1 MKLRKVIL
9 ENWCQFTHL
18 EQELGNGLIGI
29 VGRNGKGK
37 SNILKAI
44 IFACTGW
51 TAQTKDCYIK
61 HGKASA
67 EVTVEFQT
75 DSTGKRYRIVRSVH
89 SPNVVLYENINDS
102 WVQISN
108 KAAEARELLE
118 ELIPITKEFAE
129 YVLDVPQEEMVSLFA
144 ETTSKRNEILQR
156 IFSFQCL
163 KRCRSK
169 LLELIHAAKAQRTTL
184 EAQRTLLIDQVSQK
198 RTQIQQFQ
206 KVPDRELLEKE
217 LSEIGQRIGYLDT
230 TIGQLQGIEYLQS
243 EYQRLSHRLAEVSQ
257 ARQEPPPEDPFP
269 GDSREEMVS
278 RQSILLAKSDTISRL
293 QNVLKTIQKTP
304 EIAMPS
310 STELEKVFQDL
321 TDAQSRLAVA
331 EQELRKLEACAS
343 TGKCPTC
350 GSDVPVSQDMLQAAR
365 DLRASCISQ
374 VAEMKRLSSEL
385 KAKADAACTA
395 QIALQGHWETCR
407 NYVHELGWRVQKT
420 PDLLNVLISKA
431 KAELAKVK
439 KDLEELN
446 EKIRQL
452 DVHNQIYTA
461 WLHRYDLLTQQEL
474 QLQEALDKIRGNELF
489 GAKLECNLM
498 SLTSE
503 KESLQIKYNEVK
515 TQYATRMRYDSVV
528 AQLTEYQE
536 SLAKVESTLAVMN
549 PELLEN
555 LEFLNN
561 WLLPGEFPRRVCAS
575 MYHILT
581 ERMNRSLM
589 EFDYPYTVTLKE
601 TGEFICQKADGLVQS
616 ASRLSGGE
624 KMILSIAFRLALH
637 DLFLTR
643 DSAGFLMLDEPTTFL
658 DEDNRQALK
667 DVLSKLKKSPRF
679 GGMQIFVVTH
689 DDSLCPLF
697 DYLITL

>member
-1 MKLRKVIL
+1 M
-9 ENWCQFTHL
+9 
-18 EQELGNGLIGI
+18 IGI

-61 HGKASA
+61 YGQANA
-67 EVTVEFQT
+67 EVKVDFQT
-75 DSTGKRYRIVRSVH
+75 DATGKLYRISRSLNTT
-89 SPNVVLYENINDS
+89 NVVLYENINDS
-102 WVQISN
+102 WIQLSN
-108 KAAEARELLE
+108 KPAEARELLE

-144 ETTSKRNEILQR
+144 ETASKRNEILQR

-230 TIGQLQGIEYLQS
+230 TIGQMQGIEYLQS
-243 EYQRLSHRLAEVSQ
+243 EYKRLSQRLSEISQ
-257 ARQEPPPEDPFP
+257 ARQEPPPENPFP
-269 GDSREEMVS
+269 DDSREAMAA
-278 RQSILLAKSDTISRL
+278 RQSLIAAKVDTITRL
-293 QNVLKTIQKTP
+293 QKVLQTIQKTH
-304 EIAMPS
+304 EIAMPDS
-310 STELEKVFQDL
+310 AELDKVFQDL
-321 TDAQSRLAVA
+321 TDAQSQLTVA
-331 EQELRKLEACAS
+331 EQELKKLEACAE

-350 GSDVPVSQDMLQAAR
+350 GSDVPVSKEMLQAAR
-365 DLRASCISQ
+365 DLRESCIAR
-374 VAEMKRLSSEL
+374 VADMKRLSLEL
-385 KAKADAACTA
+385 KAKADAACAA
-395 QIALQGHWETCR
+395 QIALQGHWDTCR
-407 NYVHELGWRVQKT
+407 NYVHELGWRVQKS

-431 KAELAKVK
+431 KTEMSKVK
-439 KDLEELN
+439 SDLEEVN
-446 EKIRQL
+446 ERIRQL
-452 DVHNQIYTA
+452 DVHNQIYSA
-461 WLHRYDLLTQQEL
+461 WLNRYDLLTQQEL
-474 QLQEALDKIRGNELF
+474 QLKDAISKIEGSDLF
-489 GAKLECNLM
+489 SAKLDCNLA

-503 KESLQIKYNEVK
+503 KEGLQVKYNDVK
-515 TQYATRMRYDSVV
+515 TQYGVRMRYDSLIT
-528 AQLTEYQE
+528 QLTEYQE
-536 SLAKVESTLAVMN
+536 SLAKVETTLATMN

-561 WLLPGEFPRRVCAS
+561 WLLPSEFPRRVCSS

-581 ERMNRSLM
+581 ERMNHSLM

-601 TGEFICQKADGLVQS
+601 NGEFICQKGDGLVQS